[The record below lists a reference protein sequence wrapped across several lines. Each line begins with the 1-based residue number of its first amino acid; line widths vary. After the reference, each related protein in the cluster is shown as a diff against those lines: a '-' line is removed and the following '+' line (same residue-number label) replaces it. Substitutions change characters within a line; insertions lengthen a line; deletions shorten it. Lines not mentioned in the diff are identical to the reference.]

1 MRVEKIELIGFKS
14 FAERTIVD
22 LQGGIT
28 CVVGPNGSGKSN
40 VVDAFKWV
48 LGEQSAKSLRGDKMM
63 EVVFQGS
70 TNKKPRGMA
79 EVSLHVSGLGGNS
92 EDGHAVVTR
101 RLYRSGESEYMIN
114 KTACR
119 LKDIRDL
126 FLDTG
131 LELKG
136 YSIFEQESISKIINS
151 KPEDRRFII
160 EEVAGVI
167 KYRVRRAEAEN
178 KLESSKQNLQRVN
191 DIIGEVK
198 KQINMLDR
206 QARKAERYKKIME
219 ELRELELKLA
229 KQAFVTLSQS
239 LSECGNELSGL
250 REREATL
257 RAGLSEAEN
266 EYSLGRMELAEKEK
280 KIAALQDELQRTER
294 ELSEKERQMAVLTAE
309 IAGLRERAATL
320 ENDEKEL
327 GQRSVAADQKVSEL
341 ASEKEKISASIAG
354 MEDAIK
360 EKSLL
365 VESGKEQIDAVEA
378 RLEEARKEL
387 FRIAGD
393 LSMHNGELG
402 KAQQALEG
410 LKKRKESLA
419 VEIETE
425 KIALDQRQNDRA
437 ELENSAG
444 LKKEQLS
451 AAHSEMENASSRIQA
466 LKGELEAARVL
477 IATKREALAGT
488 VSRAESLGEMLLN
501 PAAKEVFGQAG
512 LNIEKGI
519 SDIFEAAPE
528 YERAIEAGLKESA
541 AGYIVADIDE
551 ALRAIGAM
559 EGKGVERTAFVP
571 LSINGNGHSIAAG
584 GNGKTPPAGAIGRAS
599 DLVKVEPRYQGLLKA
614 LLGDMLIVKDI
625 RDASGPQYQGWTCLS
640 LTGETLDHRG
650 VLTGGTDK
658 GLLEKKRRLRELE
671 REAEGLKGEI
681 SAAEAESERISGL
694 LVQNEEALNTA
705 SAVARELEK
714 EISGIAKAIE
724 GAGADMER
732 LSKKSSFLSA
742 EEESTVKEIEY
753 IGQVIAGK
761 LELREKMEVEKS
773 GRQQEIEEFQEEL
786 ASLKESF
793 EQKRAM
799 LVETRMEQNA
809 LKQALGNLEKEVTGL
824 LALKEEN
831 VQRQQQA
838 IRQRQEALELAANKE
853 QSSEGLM
860 EAQRQLVRKAESF
873 KMSLEAGRQESA
885 ESAGGLTALEERI
898 RALRQELDSFT
909 HSISSAEVR
918 QAELRV
924 RSENLIS
931 NITASYS
938 VDLAS
943 YEAEQPAPEDEER
956 AAGLKQKMA
965 EMGPV
970 SLGAIEEYEEL
981 KTRFEFMNGQK
992 EDLEKS
998 IAELEEAIKKINS
1011 STRKMLRDAYDA
1023 LKIKF
1028 SEMFNAFFGGGSAEL
1043 VLTDEN
1049 NILETGIDIVASP
1062 PGKKL
1067 QNIHLLSGGEKSL
1080 TALRLLFAGFLIKPT
1095 PLCVLDEA
1103 DAALDESNV
1112 VKFSQMLKTLSRDIQ
1127 FIVVTHNKMTM
1138 EVADSLFGVTMQE
1151 PGVSKMVSMRFA
1163 EAS

>member
-14 FAERTIVD
+14 FAERTVVD

-28 CVVGPNGSGKSN
+28 CIVGPNGCGKSN

-101 RLYRSGESEYMIN
+101 RLYRSGDSDYMIN
-114 KTACR
+114 KTSCR

-136 YSIFEQESISKIINS
+136 YSIFEQENISRIINS

-198 KQINMLDR
+198 KQINALDR

-219 ELRELELKLA
+219 ELRELELKIA
-229 KQAFVTLSQS
+229 KHAHATLCQS
-239 LSECGNELSGL
+239 LSECENELSRH

-257 RAGLSEAEN
+257 RSGLSETEN
-266 EYSLGRMELAEKEK
+266 EYGLGRMELAEKEK

-294 ELSEKERQMAVLTAE
+294 ELAEKERQTAVLKAE
-309 IAGLRERAATL
+309 TGGLRERAATL

-327 GQRSVAADQKVSEL
+327 GERSVAAEQKVSEL
-341 ASEKEKISASIAG
+341 AGEKEKVASSIAE
-354 MEDAIK
+354 MEDALK
-360 EKSLL
+360 ERNLMA
-365 VESGKEQIDAVEA
+365 ESAREEIGQMEA

-393 LSMHNGELG
+393 LRMHNGELG

-425 KIALDQRQNDRA
+425 NIALGQREKDRA
-437 ELENSAG
+437 ELEGSAG

-451 AAHSEMENASSRIQA
+451 AALSEMEEVSAKIVS
-466 LKGELEAARVL
+466 LKAELEAARVL
-477 IATKREALAGT
+477 TATKREALAGT
-488 VSRAESLGEMLLN
+488 ASRAESLGEMLLN
-501 PAAKEVFGQAG
+501 PAAREVFGQAG

-519 SDIFEAAPE
+519 SDIFETAPE

-541 AGYIVADIDE
+541 AGYIVSDIDE
-551 ALRAIGAM
+551 ALKAIGAM
-559 EGKGVERTAFVP
+559 EGKGMERTAFVP
-571 LSINGNGHSIAAG
+571 LSINNINNGG
-584 GNGKTPPAGAIGRAS
+584 GHFSNGKTPPSGAIGRAS
-599 DLVKVEPRYQGLLKA
+599 DLVKADPRYQGLLKA

-625 RDASGPQYQGWTCLS
+625 RDAGGDGYEGWACVS

-681 SAAEAESERISGL
+681 AAAESEAERVSGL
-694 LVQNEEALNTA
+694 LVQNEEALKTA
-705 SAVARELEK
+705 TGVARELEK

-732 LSKKSSFLSA
+732 LNKKSSFLAA
-742 EEESTVKEIEY
+742 EEESTIKEIEY

-761 LELREKMEVEKS
+761 LELGEKMELEKS
-773 GRQQEIEEFQEEL
+773 ERQKEIEALQEEL
-786 ASLKESF
+786 ASLKAAF
-793 EQKRAM
+793 EQKRAV

-809 LKQALGNLEKEVTGL
+809 LKQALGNLEKETAAL
-824 LALKEEN
+824 LALMEDTERRK
-831 VQRQQQA
+831 QQA
-838 IRQRQEALELAANKE
+838 IGQRLEALELAVKKE
-853 QSSEGLM
+853 EASESLM
-860 EAQRQLVRKAESF
+860 GAQRELVRKAESL
-873 KMSLEAGRQESA
+873 KLSLEAGRRESA
-885 ESAGGLTALEERI
+885 EFAEGLSGMEEKI
-898 RALRQELDSFT
+898 KTLRQELDSFT

-924 RSENLIS
+924 RSENLVS
-931 NITASYS
+931 NIMSSYS
-938 VDLAS
+938 VDLVS
-943 YEAEQPAPEDEER
+943 HEAEPPAPEDEER
-956 AAGLKQKMA
+956 AAELKQKMA
-965 EMGPV
+965 DIGPV

-998 IAELEEAIKKINS
+998 IAELEEAIRKINS

-1028 SEMFNAFFGGGSAEL
+1028 SEMFTAFFGGGSAEL

-1080 TALRLLFAGFLIKPT
+1080 TALSLLFAGFLIKPT

-1112 VKFSQMLKTLSRDIQ
+1112 VKFSQMLRTLSKDIQ
-1127 FIVVTHNKMTM
+1127 FIVVTHNRVTM
-1138 EVADSLFGVTMQE
+1138 EVADAVFGVTMQE
-1151 PGVSKMVSMRFA
+1151 PGVSRMVSMRFA